1 MKTIKMIFFDMDGCL
16 IDSEIVY
23 VHAWFELFQEMN
35 IPIPLN
41 EIMNWRG
48 KNNRLI
54 NERINEFVGN
64 MEETLNLRKI
74 RDDRFYVK
82 LYRNEVVLK
91 PYALD
96 ILNYLDSKNI
106 PYALVTSTIKEKASK
121 VLTHFNLFHRFKFIY
136 FGDDVVD
143 SKPNPEI
150 YLKAVNQSGF
160 NKSEILVFEDSKN
173 GIEACNNAGLDVVY
187 IPDRDRIDTNNLIL
201 FNEVKDFNEAIKMI
215 NHFLD

>member
-23 VHAWFELFQEMN
+23 VYAWLELFQELN
-35 IPIPLN
+35 IPIELD

-54 NERINEFVGN
+54 NERINEFVGD
-64 MEETLNLRKI
+64 MDETLNLRKI
-74 RDDRFYVK
+74 RDERFYVK
-82 LYRNEVVLK
+82 LYNNEVELK
-91 PYALD
+91 PYAKD
-96 ILNYLDSKNI
+96 ILDYLDSKNI

-121 VLTHFNLFHRFKFIY
+121 VLTHFNLYHRFKFIF

-150 YLKAVNQSGF
+150 YLKAVSQSGL
-160 NKSEILVFEDSKN
+160 NKHEILVFEDSRN

-187 IPDRDRIDTNNLIL
+187 VPDRDRIDTSDILL
-201 FNEVKDFNEAIKMI
+201 FNEIKDFNEGIKMI
-215 NHFLD
+215 SLYID

>member
-23 VHAWFELFQEMN
+23 VYAWLELFQELN
-35 IPIPLN
+35 IPIELD

-54 NERINEFVGN
+54 NERINEFVGD
-64 MEETLNLRKI
+64 MGETLNLRKI
-74 RDDRFYVK
+74 RDERFYVK
-82 LYRNEVVLK
+82 LYNNEVELK
-91 PYALD
+91 PYAKD
-96 ILNYLDSKNI
+96 ILDYLDSKNI

-121 VLTHFNLFHRFKFIY
+121 VLTHFNLYHRFKFIF

-150 YLKAVNQSGF
+150 YLKAVSQSGL
-160 NKSEILVFEDSKN
+160 NKHEILVFEDSRN
-173 GIEACNNAGLDVVY
+173 GIEACNNAGVDVVY
-187 IPDRDRIDTNNLIL
+187 VPDRDRIDTSDILL
-201 FNEVKDFNEAIKMI
+201 FNEIKDFNEGIKMI
-215 NHFLD
+215 SQYID